1 MSRRSSFAYIG
12 EYSSR
17 LVSIATG
24 VVAPTS
30 ANADCAIALG
40 EEIATRMTGMNYA
53 DAKLWRNDKVMSIGA
68 ATNSATVRSHDVEVD
83 PAGHVCDKEAVRDG
97 GSPQIRIQQAATS
110 TAW

>member
-1 MSRRSSFAYIG
+1 MSWHSSFAYIG

-40 EEIATRMTGMNYA
+40 EEMTGMNYA